1 MDWPI
6 AGDILL
12 DESAAAK
19 RPRASGAAFR
29 PRELQIW
36 QGTHLKWPW
45 GARTLR
51 SIHCGRLLSR
61 RRRKVDTVEVS
72 KKPTPRLRLSSTA
85 GGRGE
90 GGQFSGIC
98 TNVLEEEMVPAAR
111 SWTGDPSVW
120 KERDQGNADEK
131 AQGLY
136 LEKVGGSSRGFHLG
150 LVKMDLFEEQIGI
163 PTRNLDT

>member
-85 GGRGE
+85 GGRG
-90 GGQFSGIC
+90 
-98 TNVLEEEMVPAAR
+98 
-111 SWTGDPSVW
+111 
-120 KERDQGNADEK
+120 K
-131 AQGLY
+131 A
-136 LEKVGGSSRGFHLG
+136 VSFRGFARMFLRRRWYLQRAHGRGTRACGKSETRAMPTRRRKDFTLKRWVG
-150 LVKMDLFEEQIGI
+150 HQEDFIYRSRQMDLFVG
-163 PTRNLDT
+163 TNRNSY